1 MNDQAKFPRHD
12 TGALRKRKAREN
24 ETPEQQKVLFFH
36 FFSLI
41 IVNIIFLTSRFGF
54 IFREDSKWNVR

>member
-24 ETPEQQKVLFFH
+24 ETPEQQKVRQIRDRVIVFDLF
-36 FFSLI
+36 I
-41 IVNIIFLTSRFGF
+41 MFLFYLRG
-54 IFREDSKWNVR
+54 IMNKN